1 MKFRIM
7 GARALVLCLGFLM
20 INAGSALAA
29 SATLS
34 GVAGNSCSPYTSFAV
49 DGSGNLSVTCPSSG
63 SPSNS
68 PICSLVAYPTTQP
81 SGGGTSVLTATCSPA
96 ATAYAWS
103 GGDGTA
109 ACSPALST
117 CSVSPTTA
125 GVHTYTVSGSTSAD
139 VAANTPSATVT
150 VSSPPVNVG
159 SCTVIPITWPAGTD
173 KRTGLPSSTPK
184 QFLPAGKTYAF
195 SIVLPAVSL
204 ARTANTSYMAG
215 IPKDIALSTTACTF
229 TEGLSNTYCKSLGE
243 ASINSLRY
251 ASTTK
256 AGYCQLPATGTT
268 VYFNVRN
275 GLDASGADKCPA
287 GGSGCEFYFGW

>member
-29 SATLS
+29 MASLTV
-34 GVAGNSCSPYTSFAV
+34 GTVASCTPYTSFSV
-49 DGSGNLSVTCPSSG
+49 DGSGNLTVICPTSG

-68 PICSLVAYPTTQP
+68 PNCSLVATPTTQP

-96 ATAYAWS
+96 ASAYAWS

-109 ACSPALST
+109 ACSPAVST
-117 CSVSPTTA
+117 CSVSPATA

-139 VAANTPSATVT
+139 AAANTPSATVT
-150 VSSPPVNVG
+150 VSSPVNEAN
-159 SCTVIPITWPAGTD
+159 CTIIPITWSAGTD
-173 KRTGLPSSTPK
+173 IRTGLATSTPK
-184 QFLPAGKTYAF
+184 QRLPAGKTYAF
-195 SIVLPAVSL
+195 SMIVPAGTISRI
-204 ARTANTSYMAG
+204 ASTSYAVG
-215 IPKDIALSTTACTF
+215 VPKDIALSTTSCSF
-229 TEGLSNTYCKSLGE
+229 TAGLSSTYCKSLGT
-243 ASINSLRY
+243 SDSTSLRY
-251 ASTTK
+251 ASTIK
-256 AGYCQLPATGTT
+256 PGYCLLPAAGTT

-275 GLDASGADKCPA
+275 GLDASGADKCLA